1 MKIHCKHAVYIRK
14 PGNWH
19 DDFGTDLLDA
29 GKTGERGAQSMLF
42 FICAPMKK
50 NITSFS
56 ISSQD
61 YVLENGTE
69 EAVIKA
75 FVENEWKI
83 IQALQRN

>member
-1 MKIHCKHAVYIRK
+1 
-14 PGNWH
+14 
-19 DDFGTDLLDA
+19 
-29 GKTGERGAQSMLF
+29 
-42 FICAPMKK
+42 MKK